1 MQQEFQGSIPRSAR
15 LATIAG
21 ATAIGAASG
30 ALPGLGIGA
39 ILGATKKTKKRGNN
53 FYKQS

>member
-1 MQQEFQGSIPRSAR
+1 MQQEFQESIPRSAR

-30 ALPGLGIGA
+30 VLPGLGIGA
-39 ILGATKKTKKRGNN
+39 ILGATKKDKEKR
-53 FYKQS
+53 

>member
-1 MQQEFQGSIPRSAR
+1 MQQEFQESIPRSAR

-30 ALPGLGIGA
+30 VLPGLGIGA

-53 FYKQS
+53 FL

>member
-30 ALPGLGIGA
+30 ILPSLGIGA
-39 ILGATKKTKKRGNN
+39 ILEKTKKEQKKIR
-53 FYKQS
+53 